1 MDNKFG
7 DSKKLR
13 IQLFHLLALA
23 KVKLIS
29 LFTEKKIGKIIKN
42 VLSRVR
48 YNYSL
53 VHAEASII

>member
-1 MDNKFG
+1 MDNKLG

-29 LFTEKKIGKIIKN
+29 LFTEKKN
-42 VLSRVR
+42 WQ
-48 YNYSL
+48 NYQKRTL
-53 VHAEASII
+53 KG

>member
-1 MDNKFG
+1 MDNKLG

-29 LFTEKKIGKIIKN
+29 LFTEKKKLAK
-42 VLSRVR
+42 LSKA
-48 YNYSL
+48 YSQGL
-53 VHAEASII
+53 GTTTLLSMQKKV